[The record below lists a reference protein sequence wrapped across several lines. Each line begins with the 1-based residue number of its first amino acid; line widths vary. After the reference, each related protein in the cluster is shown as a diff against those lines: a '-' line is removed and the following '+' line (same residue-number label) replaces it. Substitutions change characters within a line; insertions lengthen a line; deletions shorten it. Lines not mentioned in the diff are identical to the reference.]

1 MIEFMVV
8 IWLGYNYDNPKEIG
22 GWETCDEAYEF
33 VVENEPEFKAFGCW
47 DSAHYMKH
55 RDNILSW

>member
-22 GWETCDEAYEF
+22 AWETCDEAYEF
-33 VVENEPEFKAFGCW
+33 VVENESEFKAFGCW
-47 DSAHYMKH
+47 DSAHYIRH